1 MKYIAYAL
9 LMIADILV
17 ILFFIIFEQ
26 YALQVLSFHA
36 LLIFLSWRIYVTFA
50 TDVEVLPYFILFFL
64 PILGMVMY
72 FTLYGSLH
80 YFVRDGNAINDYEQ
94 MLSEK
99 PARRKRKRIDFES
112 EIQTMSYFDMFSF
125 IDPERKKELLIE
137 SQYAYKINNAKILAK
152 GLESEDKEVQHYSAT
167 LLNSQEN
174 QYTNTISILR
184 ETYETQKTEANLDAL
199 IYAYH
204 DYIHSSFIGK
214 ESLQIFKKEYV
225 DLLLQK
231 VHRETYDLQS
241 LQSLF
246 IAFIEINDVYN
257 ATLIHHKMEKEFGK
271 SPRSI
276 INKLHI
282 LYKKGYTSQLVD
294 ALHTIGP
301 DQFADEPRLKEL
313 YDFFVKEV
321 R

>member
-1 MKYIAYAL
+1 MKFVAYAL

-26 YALQVLSFHA
+26 YALQVLSLHA
-36 LLIFLSWRIYVTFA
+36 FLIFVSWRIYVTFA
-50 TDVEVLPYFILFFL
+50 SDVEVLPYFILFFL
-64 PILGMVMY
+64 PILGMVIY

-99 PARRKRKRIDFES
+99 PARTKRKRIDYDS

-125 IDPERKKELLIE
+125 IDPERKKELLID

-184 ETYETQKTEANLDAL
+184 DTYETQKTEASLDAL
-199 IYAYH
+199 ISAYH
-204 DYIHSSFIGK
+204 DYIRSSFIGK
-214 ESLQIFKKEYV
+214 ESIQIFKKEYV

-246 IAFIEINDVYN
+246 IAFIEINDFYN
-257 ATLIHHKMEKEFGK
+257 ATLIHHKMEEEFGK
-271 SPRSI
+271 SSRSI

-294 ALHTIGP
+294 ALHTIEP
-301 DQFADEPRLKEL
+301 DQFADEPKLKEL
-313 YDFFVKEV
+313 HDFFVKEV
-321 R
+321 Q